1 MPQHTPKVAAVKVW
15 LLLLVLLPT
24 LFSGCA
30 TSSKPTA
37 DVANAAARGYT
48 ADKAMVVSAHPEASR
63 IGMEIMK
70 KGGNAYD
77 AAIATQFALAVA
89 FPVAGNIGG
98 GGFMVFRDADGK
110 IGALDY
116 REMAPAAASETMYQD
131 QAGNV
136 INGLSTDGHLAVG
149 VPGAVDGMVKIHK
162 KMGSMPWAELVQP
175 AIDLARN
182 GVVLTQKEA
191 NGLNEAKEAFI
202 QNNKHQPY
210 LVREKVWQAGD
221 RLRHPDLARTLERIR
236 DKGREGFYA
245 GETADLFVKE
255 MQRGGGIITHEDLK
269 NYTSAWRQPIT
280 GNYKGYK
287 VISMP
292 PPSSGGVALVQL
304 LEMVEPYE
312 LSKYGWQSAEAVQV
326 LTEAER
332 RVYADRAKYLGDPDF
347 VKVPVAQLLDEMYLK
362 QRMSSMSMAKA
373 TPSSSIEAGQ
383 LPVYES
389 DQTTHFSIV
398 DPAGNAVS
406 ITTTLNGG
414 YGSKVVVEGAGFLL
428 NNEMDDFSAKPGVP
442 NMFGLVGGKANAIQP
457 GKRMLSS
464 MTPTILEKEG
474 KLYMVVGTPG
484 GSTIITSVF
493 QNILNVLEHGMTMQQ
508 AVAAPRFHHQWLP
521 DEIQHEE
528 AAIPADVREVLRNK
542 GYKLEPRGRFGR
554 VDAILVLPNGKLE
567 AGADPRG
574 DDAAAGF

>member
-245 GETADLFVKE
+245 YETADLFVKE

>member
-1 MPQHTPKVAAVKVW
+1 
-15 LLLLVLLPT
+15 
-24 LFSGCA
+24 
-30 TSSKPTA
+30 
-37 DVANAAARGYT
+37 
-48 ADKAMVVSAHPEASR
+48 MVVSAHPEASR

-245 GETADLFVKE
+245 YETADLFVKE